1 MKSNCSQVSVI
12 DYHWHLVLK
21 YVLKLS
27 WFFKL
32 STYVCCNTYS
42 ILVLPRPCLKL
53 HQSVRCWI
61 SFTSDYRYIFWV
73 GQRKLRK
80 LNFLLL
86 PLENYYCAIHLR
98 YLHLDGT
105 FGPFQYKF
113 QTDTMLLSIQF
124 NTISHLRAFICLQT
138 ADVQAQ

>member
-32 STYVCCNTYS
+32 STYVCCNTYL
-42 ILVLPRPCLKL
+42 ILVLPRPCLECF
-53 HQSVRCWI
+53 HS
-61 SFTSDYRYIFWV
+61 TSDYRHYFWV
-73 GQRKLRK
+73 GQRKLSV
-80 LNFLLL
+80 LNFLIHSHWKWLL
-86 PLENYYCAIHLR
+86 CNSLKISSLWSH
-98 YLHLDGT
+98 

-113 QTDTMLLSIQF
+113 QTETMLLSIQF
-124 NTISHLRAFICLQT
+124 NTIIHLRAFICVQT